1 MPALKPTDFEG
12 VITWLG
18 VVQTALAVLPSQAEA
33 EVFASFAGVAGEV
46 HGGLTRA
53 SCSRVTGQYK
63 RGTEIRNVRQ
73 FSVLSA
79 EELALIAADMGL
91 AVLDPSLLGAS
102 MVISGIP
109 DFTHLPPSSRL
120 QAESGATLVVD
131 MENRPCTLPAK
142 EIEAVHPGFGKKFKP
157 AAQDRRGVTAWV
169 EREGILRVGARLR
182 LHVPDQRAWDY
193 LAQARG

>member
-46 HGGLTRA
+46 HGGVTRA

-169 EREGILRVGARLR
+169 EREGILQVGARVR
-182 LHVPDQRAWDY
+182 LHVPDQRGWDY